1 MELVRSQR
9 LEALGVKHGFTT
21 RALGD
26 VRSSL
31 ALWEKASGLSAERLV
46 WAEQV
51 HGSNVLVAWRPP
63 LRPGE
68 YQGRADALISNIT
81 QLVLAVR
88 TADCLPLLLYDPRRR
103 AAAAVHCGWRGALAQ
118 AARRTV
124 EVMQKLYGCHPWQ
137 LLAVLGPHIRS
148 SCYPVGPEV
157 QRAFLSA
164 FGAEVAPVIDG
175 RPRVDLARAVRLQLE
190 RAGVGQIEEIEFC
203 TFCRPELF
211 FSWRRE
217 GESCGHQ
224 LAYICIP

>member
-1 MELVRSQR
+1 MELLHAEGLS
-9 LEALGVKHGFTT
+9 ALGIKHGFTT

-51 HGSNVLVAWRPP
+51 HGSTLLVAWRPP
-63 LRPGE
+63 RLPGE
-68 YQGRADALISNIT
+68 YQGRADALTSNISG
-81 QLVLAVR
+81 LVLAVR
-88 TADCLPLLLYDPRRR
+88 TADCLPLLLYDPGRR
-103 AAAAVHCGWRGALAQ
+103 AAAAVHCGWRGALAR
-118 AARRTV
+118 AAQRTV
-124 EVMQKLYGCHPWQ
+124 EVMEKLYGCQPRQ
-137 LLAVLGPHIRS
+137 LLAVIGPHIRP

-157 QRAFLSA
+157 GRAFLSA
-164 FGAEVAPVIDG
+164 FGPQAAPVLEG

-190 RAGVGQIEEIEFC
+190 QVGVNHIEEIELC
-203 TFCRPELF
+203 TFCQPELF

-224 LAYICIP
+224 LAYICVP